1 MENLKLQIKKNL
13 HILVIILLAYIGI
26 KLIDNYSIIADVY
39 KFVMGILSP
48 FILGAVLAYALNPLM
63 VYIEKKLNVSRGIS
77 VLLTCIIVIL
87 VLTLSIVYLVPG
99 ITGNIKNLINS
110 TPDMVSSANGW
121 IRDNVN
127 SKFVLELTKKFDLAK
142 TLGVWSTTLFNALL
156 SSLVSVTT
164 SIIKWVFAFII
175 AIYYLIY
182 KEPFVKSLKKG
193 IFIIFKNKY
202 GVKILELLHCT
213 DDMLGTYLG
222 VRALESLIVAI
233 ACFIGLIFIKSQYI
247 ILISVFFGITNMIPI
262 FGPFLGIVFGT
273 ILNLFHSPIT
283 ALVVFIWLFILQQ
296 IDGNWLGPKMSGD
309 SVGINPVTC
318 ILSLSVGGAVY
329 GMVGMLIAVPIAGV
343 MKIYYERFMKR
354 YDDKHPEIADM
365 VDNTKIDISHLK
377 FEKKKPSQK

>member
-26 KLIDNYSIIADVY
+26 KLIDNYSIVADAY

-48 FILGAVLAYALNPLM
+48 FILGAVIAYALNPLM
-63 VYIEKKLNVSRGIS
+63 VYIEKKLKVSRGIS
-77 VLLTCIIVIL
+77 VLLTCVIVIL
-87 VLTLSIVYLVPG
+87 IFTLSIVYLVPG

-110 TPDMVSSANGW
+110 IPYMVSSANEW
-121 IRDNVN
+121 IGDNVN

-142 TLGVWSTTLFNALL
+142 TLGAWSTTLFNALL
-156 SSLVSVTT
+156 SSLVSVTA
-164 SIIKWVFAFII
+164 SIIKWGFALII

-182 KEPFVKSLKKG
+182 KEIFVKSLKKG

-213 DDMLGTYLG
+213 NDMLGTYLG

-247 ILISVFFGITNMIPI
+247 ILISVFFGVTNMIPI

-273 ILNLFHSPIT
+273 ILNIFHSPIT

-354 YDDKHPEIADM
+354 YDDRHPEIAHM

-377 FEKKKPSQK
+377 FEKKKTSQK

>member
-26 KLIDNYSIIADVY
+26 KLIDNYSIVSDAY
-39 KFVMGILSP
+39 RFVMGILSP
-48 FILGAVLAYALNPLM
+48 FILGAVIAYALNPLM
-63 VYIEKKLNVSRGIS
+63 VYIEKKLKVSRGIS

-87 VLTLSIVYLVPG
+87 VFTLSIVYLVPG
-99 ITGNIKNLINS
+99 ITENIKNLINS
-110 TPDMVSSANGW
+110 IPYMVSSANGW
-121 IRDNVN
+121 IGDNVN
-127 SKFVLELTKKFDLAK
+127 SEFVLELTKKFDLAK
-142 TLGVWSTTLFNALL
+142 TLGAWSTTLFNALL
-156 SSLVSVTT
+156 SSLVSVTA
-164 SIIKWVFAFII
+164 SIIKWGFALII
-175 AIYYLIY
+175 AVYYLIY
-182 KEPFVKSLKKG
+182 KEIFVKSLKKG

-213 DDMLGTYLG
+213 NDMLGTYLG

-247 ILISVFFGITNMIPI
+247 ILISVFFGVTNMIPI

-273 ILNLFHSPIT
+273 ILNIFHSPIT
-283 ALVVFIWLFILQQ
+283 ALVVFIWLFVLQQ

-354 YDDKHPEIADM
+354 YDDRHPEIAHM

-377 FEKKKPSQK
+377 SEKKKTS

>member
-26 KLIDNYSIIADVY
+26 KLIDNYSIVADAY
-39 KFVMGILSP
+39 RFVMGILSP
-48 FILGAVLAYALNPLM
+48 FILGAVIAYALNPLM
-63 VYIEKKLNVSRGIS
+63 VYIEKRLKVSRGIS

-87 VLTLSIVYLVPG
+87 VFTLSIVYLVPG
-99 ITGNIKNLINS
+99 ITENIKNLINS
-110 TPDMVSSANGW
+110 IPYMVSSANGW
-121 IRDNVN
+121 IGDNVN
-127 SKFVLELTKKFDLAK
+127 SEFVLELTKKFDLAK
-142 TLGVWSTTLFNALL
+142 TLGAWSTTLFNALL
-156 SSLVSVTT
+156 SSLVSVTA
-164 SIIKWVFAFII
+164 SIIKWGFALII
-175 AIYYLIY
+175 AVYYLIY
-182 KEPFVKSLKKG
+182 KEIFVKSLKKG

-273 ILNLFHSPIT
+273 ILNIFHSPVT

-318 ILSLSVGGAVY
+318 ILSLSIGGAVY

-354 YDDKHPEIADM
+354 YDDRHPEVARM

-377 FEKKKPSQK
+377 PEKKKTS

>member
-26 KLIDNYSIIADVY
+26 KLIDNYSIVADAY

-48 FILGAVLAYALNPLM
+48 FILGAVIAYALNPLM
-63 VYIEKKLNVSRGIS
+63 VYIEKKLKVSRGIS

-87 VLTLSIVYLVPG
+87 VFTLSIVYLVPG

-110 TPDMVSSANGW
+110 IPDMVASANGW
-121 IRDNVN
+121 IRENVN
-127 SKFVLELTKKFDLAK
+127 SKFILELTKKFDLAK

-156 SSLVSVTT
+156 SSLVSVTA
-164 SIIKWVFAFII
+164 SIIKWGFALII
-175 AIYYLIY
+175 AVYYLIY
-182 KEPFVKSLKKG
+182 KEIFVKSLKKG

-213 DDMLGTYLG
+213 DDMMGTYLG

-273 ILNLFHSPIT
+273 ILNIFHSPIT

-354 YDDKHPEIADM
+354 YDDRHPEIAHM
-365 VDNTKIDISHLK
+365 VDNAKIDISHLK
-377 FEKKKPSQK
+377 PEKKKTP

>member
-26 KLIDNYSIIADVY
+26 KLIDNYSIISDVY

-156 SSLVSVTT
+156 SSLVSVTA

-343 MKIYYERFMKR
+343 MKIYYERCMKR

>member
-1 MENLKLQIKKNL
+1 MENLKLQVKKNL

-26 KLIDNYSIIADVY
+26 KLIDNYSIVSDAY
-39 KFVMGILSP
+39 RFVMGILSP
-48 FILGAVLAYALNPLM
+48 FILGAVIAYALNPLM
-63 VYIEKKLNVSRGIS
+63 VYIEKKLKVSRGIS

-87 VLTLSIVYLVPG
+87 VFTLSIVYLVPG

-110 TPDMVSSANGW
+110 IPDMVSSANGW

-127 SKFVLELTKKFDLAK
+127 SEFVLELTKKFDLAK
-142 TLGVWSTTLFNALL
+142 TLGAWSTTLFNALL
-156 SSLVSVTT
+156 SSLVSVTA
-164 SIIKWVFAFII
+164 SVIKWTFAFII
-175 AIYYLIY
+175 AVYYLIY
-182 KEPFVKSLKKG
+182 KEIFVKSLKKG

-202 GVKILELLHCT
+202 GVKILELLRCT
-213 DDMLGTYLG
+213 NDMLGTYLG

-273 ILNLFHSPIT
+273 ILNIFHSPIT

-354 YDDKHPEIADM
+354 YDDRHPEIAHM

-377 FEKKKPSQK
+377 PEKKKTT

>member
-26 KLIDNYSIIADVY
+26 KLIDNYSIVADAY
-39 KFVMGILSP
+39 RFVMGILSP
-48 FILGAVLAYALNPLM
+48 FILGAVIAYALNPLM
-63 VYIEKKLNVSRGIS
+63 VYIEKKLKVSRGIS

-87 VLTLSIVYLVPG
+87 VFTLSIVYLVPG
-99 ITGNIKNLINS
+99 ITENIKNLINS
-110 TPDMVSSANGW
+110 IPYMVSSANGW
-121 IRDNVN
+121 IGDNVN
-127 SKFVLELTKKFDLAK
+127 SEFVLELTKKFDLAK
-142 TLGVWSTTLFNALL
+142 TLGAWSTTLFNALL
-156 SSLVSVTT
+156 SSLVSVTA
-164 SIIKWVFAFII
+164 SIIKWGFALII
-175 AIYYLIY
+175 AVYYLIY
-182 KEPFVKSLKKG
+182 KEIFVNSLKKG

-213 DDMLGTYLG
+213 NDMLGTYLG

-273 ILNLFHSPIT
+273 ILNIFYSPIT
-283 ALVVFIWLFILQQ
+283 AFVVFIWLFVLQQ

-354 YDDKHPEIADM
+354 YDDRHPEIAHM
-365 VDNTKIDISHLK
+365 MDNTKIDISHLK
-377 FEKKKPSQK
+377 PEKKKTS

>member
-26 KLIDNYSIIADVY
+26 KLIDNYSIVSDAY
-39 KFVMGILSP
+39 RFVMGILSP
-48 FILGAVLAYALNPLM
+48 FILGAVIAYALNPLM
-63 VYIEKKLNVSRGIS
+63 VYIEKKLKVSRGIS

-87 VLTLSIVYLVPG
+87 VFTLSIVYLVPG
-99 ITGNIKNLINS
+99 ITENIKNLINS
-110 TPDMVSSANGW
+110 IPYMVSSANGW
-121 IRDNVN
+121 IGDNVN
-127 SKFVLELTKKFDLAK
+127 SEFVLELTKKFDLAK
-142 TLGVWSTTLFNALL
+142 TLGAWSTTLFNALL
-156 SSLVSVTT
+156 SSLVSVTA
-164 SIIKWVFAFII
+164 SIIKWGFALII
-175 AIYYLIY
+175 AVYYLIY
-182 KEPFVKSLKKG
+182 KEIFVKSLKKG

-213 DDMLGTYLG
+213 NDMLGTYLG

-247 ILISVFFGITNMIPI
+247 ILISVFFGVTNMIPI

-273 ILNLFHSPIT
+273 MLNIFHSPIT
-283 ALVVFIWLFILQQ
+283 ALVVFIWLFVLQQ

-354 YDDKHPEIADM
+354 YDDRHPEIAHM

-377 FEKKKPSQK
+377 PEKKKTS

>member
-26 KLIDNYSIIADVY
+26 KLIDNYSIVSDAY
-39 KFVMGILSP
+39 RFVMGILSP
-48 FILGAVLAYALNPLM
+48 FILGAVIAYALNPLM
-63 VYIEKKLNVSRGIS
+63 VYIEKKLKVSRGIS

-87 VLTLSIVYLVPG
+87 VFTLSIVYLVPG
-99 ITGNIKNLINS
+99 ITENIKNLINS
-110 TPDMVSSANGW
+110 IPYMVSSANGW
-121 IRDNVN
+121 IGDNVN
-127 SKFVLELTKKFDLAK
+127 SEFVLELTKKFDLAK
-142 TLGVWSTTLFNALL
+142 TLGAWSTTLFNALL
-156 SSLVSVTT
+156 SSLVSVTA
-164 SIIKWVFAFII
+164 SIIKWGFALII
-175 AIYYLIY
+175 AVYYLIY
-182 KEPFVKSLKKG
+182 KEIFVKSLKKG

-213 DDMLGTYLG
+213 NDMLGTYLG

-247 ILISVFFGITNMIPI
+247 ILISVFFGVTNMIPI

-273 ILNLFHSPIT
+273 ILNIFHSPIT
-283 ALVVFIWLFILQQ
+283 ALVVFIWLFVLQQ

-354 YDDKHPEIADM
+354 YDDRHPEIANM

-377 FEKKKPSQK
+377 PEKKKTS

>member
-26 KLIDNYSIIADVY
+26 KLIDNYSIVADAY

-48 FILGAVLAYALNPLM
+48 FILGAVIAYALNPLM
-63 VYIEKKLNVSRGIS
+63 VYIEKKLKVSRGIS

-87 VLTLSIVYLVPG
+87 VFTLSIVYLVPG

-110 TPDMVSSANGW
+110 IPDMVASANGW
-121 IRDNVN
+121 IRENVN
-127 SKFVLELTKKFDLAK
+127 SKFILELTKKFDLAK
-142 TLGVWSTTLFNALL
+142 TLGVWSTALFNALL
-156 SSLVSVTT
+156 SSLVSVTA
-164 SIIKWVFAFII
+164 SIIKWGFALII
-175 AIYYLIY
+175 AVYYLIY
-182 KEPFVKSLKKG
+182 KEIFVKSLKKG

-213 DDMLGTYLG
+213 DDMMGTYLG

-273 ILNLFHSPIT
+273 ILNIFHSPIT

-354 YDDKHPEIADM
+354 YDDRHPEIAHM

-377 FEKKKPSQK
+377 FEKKKTSQK

>member
-26 KLIDNYSIIADVY
+26 KLIDNYSIVSDAY
-39 KFVMGILSP
+39 RFVMGILSP
-48 FILGAVLAYALNPLM
+48 FILGAVIAYALNPLM
-63 VYIEKKLNVSRGIS
+63 VYIEKKLKVSRGIS

-87 VLTLSIVYLVPG
+87 VFTLSIVYLVPG
-99 ITGNIKNLINS
+99 ITENIKNLINS
-110 TPDMVSSANGW
+110 IPYMVSSANGW
-121 IRDNVN
+121 IGDNVN
-127 SKFVLELTKKFDLAK
+127 SEFVLELTKKFDLAK
-142 TLGVWSTTLFNALL
+142 TLGAWSTTLFNALL
-156 SSLVSVTT
+156 SSLVSVTA
-164 SIIKWVFAFII
+164 SIIKWGFALII
-175 AIYYLIY
+175 AVYYLIY
-182 KEPFVKSLKKG
+182 KEIFVKSLKKG

-213 DDMLGTYLG
+213 NDMLGTYLG

-247 ILISVFFGITNMIPI
+247 ILISVFFGVTNMIPI

-273 ILNLFHSPIT
+273 ILNIFHSPIT
-283 ALVVFIWLFILQQ
+283 ALVVFIWLFVLQQ

-354 YDDKHPEIADM
+354 YDDRHPEIAHM
-365 VDNTKIDISHLK
+365 VDNAKIDISHLK
-377 FEKKKPSQK
+377 FEKKKTFQK

>member
-1 MENLKLQIKKNL
+1 MENLKLHIKKNL

-26 KLIDNYSIIADVY
+26 KLIDNYSIVSDAY
-39 KFVMGILSP
+39 RFVMGILSP
-48 FILGAVLAYALNPLM
+48 FILGAVIAYALNPLM
-63 VYIEKKLNVSRGIS
+63 VYIEKKLKVSRGIS

-87 VLTLSIVYLVPG
+87 VFTLSIVYLVPG
-99 ITGNIKNLINS
+99 ITENIKNLINS
-110 TPDMVSSANGW
+110 IPYMVSSANGW
-121 IRDNVN
+121 IGDNVN
-127 SKFVLELTKKFDLAK
+127 SEFVLELTKKFDLAK
-142 TLGVWSTTLFNALL
+142 TLGAWSTTLFNALL
-156 SSLVSVTT
+156 SSLVSVTA
-164 SIIKWVFAFII
+164 SIIKWGFALII
-175 AIYYLIY
+175 AVYYLIY
-182 KEPFVKSLKKG
+182 KEIFVKSLKKG

-213 DDMLGTYLG
+213 NDMLGTYLG

-247 ILISVFFGITNMIPI
+247 ILISVFFGVTNMIPI

-273 ILNLFHSPIT
+273 ILNIFHSPIT
-283 ALVVFIWLFILQQ
+283 ALVVFIWLFVLQQ

-354 YDDKHPEIADM
+354 YDDRHPEIAHM

-377 FEKKKPSQK
+377 SEKKKTS

>member
-26 KLIDNYSIIADVY
+26 KLIDNYSIVADAY

-48 FILGAVLAYALNPLM
+48 FILGAVIAYALNPLM
-63 VYIEKKLNVSRGIS
+63 VYIEKKLKVSRGIS

-87 VLTLSIVYLVPG
+87 VFALSIVYLVPG

-110 TPDMVSSANGW
+110 IPDMVASANGW
-121 IRDNVN
+121 IRENVN
-127 SKFVLELTKKFDLAK
+127 SKFILELTKKFDLAK

-156 SSLVSVTT
+156 SSLVSVTA
-164 SIIKWVFAFII
+164 SIIKWGFALII
-175 AIYYLIY
+175 AVYYLIY
-182 KEPFVKSLKKG
+182 KEIFVKSLKKG

-213 DDMLGTYLG
+213 DDMMGTYLG

-273 ILNLFHSPIT
+273 ILNIFHSPIT

-354 YDDKHPEIADM
+354 YDDRHPEIAHM

-377 FEKKKPSQK
+377 FEKKKTSQK

>member
-26 KLIDNYSIIADVY
+26 KLIDNYSIVADAY

-48 FILGAVLAYALNPLM
+48 FILGAVIAYALNPLM
-63 VYIEKKLNVSRGIS
+63 VYIEKKLKVSRGIS

-343 MKIYYERFMKR
+343 MKLYYERFMKR

>member
-26 KLIDNYSIIADVY
+26 KLIDNYSIVADAY
-39 KFVMGILSP
+39 KFVMGIMSP
-48 FILGAVLAYALNPLM
+48 FILGAVIAYALNPLM
-63 VYIEKKLNVSRGIS
+63 VYIEKKLKVSRGIS

-87 VLTLSIVYLVPG
+87 VFTLSIVYLVPG

-110 TPDMVSSANGW
+110 TPDMVSSANEW

-142 TLGVWSTTLFNALL
+142 TLGAWSTTLFNALL
-156 SSLVSVTT
+156 SSLVSVTA
-164 SIIKWVFAFII
+164 SIIKWGFALII
-175 AIYYLIY
+175 AVYYLIY
-182 KEPFVKSLKKG
+182 KEIFVKSLKKG

-273 ILNLFHSPIT
+273 ILNIFHSPVT

-318 ILSLSVGGAVY
+318 ILSLSIGGAVY

-354 YDDKHPEIADM
+354 YDDRHPEIAHM

-377 FEKKKPSQK
+377 SEKKKTS

>member
-26 KLIDNYSIIADVY
+26 KLIDNYSIVADAY

-48 FILGAVLAYALNPLM
+48 FILGAVIAYALNPLM
-63 VYIEKKLNVSRGIS
+63 IYIEKKLKVSRGIS
-77 VLLTCIIVIL
+77 VLLTCVIVIL
-87 VLTLSIVYLVPG
+87 IFTLSIVYLVPG

-110 TPDMVSSANGW
+110 IPYMVSSANEW
-121 IRDNVN
+121 IGDNVN

-142 TLGVWSTTLFNALL
+142 TLGAWSTTLFNALL
-156 SSLVSVTT
+156 SSLVSVTA
-164 SIIKWVFAFII
+164 SIIKWGFALII

-182 KEPFVKSLKKG
+182 KEIFVKSLKKG

-213 DDMLGTYLG
+213 NDMLGTYLG

-247 ILISVFFGITNMIPI
+247 ILISVFFGVTNMIPI

-273 ILNLFHSPIT
+273 ILNIFHSPIT

-354 YDDKHPEIADM
+354 YDDRHPEIAHM

-377 FEKKKPSQK
+377 FEKKKTSQK